1 MFKIFK
7 NSFVLDFAAALMF
20 FTRIPVKWDYFSN
33 EAPDLTKAAWTF
45 PLIGYVIGILSGFFG
60 DLCLFFE
67 LSNFLSCSLA
77 IALSI
82 LLTGA
87 FHEDGLADTADG
99 FGAGGS
105 SERIN
110 EIMHDSRL
118 GTYGVI
124 SLILVSLTR
133 FFIILGLVN
142 AGYSLIII
150 LSCGF
155 ATGKL
160 AIIITRIFFNPS
172 KYTMT
177 GSIIGSILPSKT
189 IVAILIWITPIFLIF
204 PTLGII
210 IGIIFVIVTIYIIG
224 KKSTSLIGGITG
236 DVLGAIALLSEVFFL
251 LGLLI
256 ILGEVS

>member
-7 NSFVLDFAAALMF
+7 NSYVLDFAAALMF
-20 FTRIPVKWDYFSN
+20 FTRIPVKWDYFSS

-45 PLIGYVIGILSGFFG
+45 PLIGYLIGILSGFFG

-67 LSNFLSCSLA
+67 LSNLLSCSIA
-77 IALSI
+77 IAVSV

-87 FHEDGLADTADG
+87 FHEDGLADMADG

-124 SLILVSLTR
+124 SLILVILTR
-133 FFIILGLVN
+133 LFIILELVN

-150 LSCGF
+150 LAGGF

-160 AIIITRIFFNPS
+160 AIIITRVFFNPS
-172 KYTMT
+172 KHAKT
-177 GSIIGSILPSKT
+177 GSIIGSILPSK
-189 IVAILIWITPIFLIF
+189 IIIAILIWITPIFLIF

-210 IGIIFVIVTIYIIG
+210 TGIIFVIGIISIIG

-236 DVLGAIALLSEVFFL
+236 DVLGAIALLSEIFFL